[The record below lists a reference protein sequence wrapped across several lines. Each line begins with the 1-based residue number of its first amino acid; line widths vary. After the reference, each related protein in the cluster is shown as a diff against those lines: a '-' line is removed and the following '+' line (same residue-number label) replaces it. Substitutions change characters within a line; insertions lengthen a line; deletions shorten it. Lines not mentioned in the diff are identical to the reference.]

1 MSLFSQLLQ
10 HLPNLSFAALVRKH
24 SADSLHEI
32 CNGLACCVEKFV
44 HLGIGV
50 APNKS
55 TLSYANQHRPA
66 KLYEDLFCKALGRFR
81 DEKGLGRRKRKF
93 RSITT
98 ITCPATS

>member
-55 TLSYANQHRPA
+55 TLSYA
-66 KLYEDLFCKALGRFR
+66 KLYENLFYMALARFR
-81 DEKGLGRRKRKF
+81 DEKGLGQRKRKF
-93 RSITT
+93 HQAKRGV
-98 ITCPATS
+98 AT